1 MNTDAL
7 KADLAKY
14 EAEIKDLNAKLVAWE
29 EEKVKLITHGRRIEG
44 IVAYLRSLLNP
55 APAPTPAPA
64 PAPEAASAA

>member
-44 IVAYLRSLLNP
+44 IVAYLRSLLNQV
-55 APAPTPAPA
+55 PTPAPT